1 MLIAVFKKS
10 APLLKVLHCACLI
23 SWCFFSLLQQ
33 TKQQTVSLSIDSVF
47 LKRQGVPVKL
57 IKYRRSFM
65 KLCW

>member
-1 MLIAVFKKS
+1 MLIAVFLKKCS
-10 APLLKVLHCACLI
+10 TFESTPLCMFDFLVL
-23 SWCFFSLLQQ
+23 FFFAAA

>member
-1 MLIAVFKKS
+1 MLIAVFLKKCS
-10 APLLKVLHCACLI
+10 TFESTPLCMFDFLVL
-23 SWCFFSLLQQ
+23 FSLLQQ